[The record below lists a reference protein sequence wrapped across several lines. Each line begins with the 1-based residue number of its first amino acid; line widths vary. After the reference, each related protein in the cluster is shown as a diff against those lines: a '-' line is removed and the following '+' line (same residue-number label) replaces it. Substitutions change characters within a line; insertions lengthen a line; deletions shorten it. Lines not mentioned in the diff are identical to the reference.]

1 MFKQILVPVDGS
13 QTSDR
18 AIEKAAAIANAF
30 ASKVNLL
37 CVIDTYAFTG
47 VGTELAYGQP
57 EYLISAT
64 AEANE
69 ALLSAVDVFR
79 ARGIQASSSAV
90 EGQAIYRSILDAASA
105 CDADL
110 IVMGSHGRKGLTKLV
125 LGSVASQVLS
135 HTHLPVLIVR
145 E

>member
-1 MFKQILVPVDGS
+1 MFRQILVPVDGS
-13 QTSDR
+13 HTSDK
-18 AIEKAAAIANAF
+18 AIEKAASIASAF
-30 ASKVNLL
+30 SARITVV

-47 VGTELAYGQP
+47 VGNDMAYGQA
-57 EYLISAT
+57 EYLSSAT
-64 AEANE
+64 AEAHQATRAASAIFRQSGVDT
-69 ALLSAVDVFR
+69 ALAV
-79 ARGIQASSSAV
+79 V
-90 EGQAIYRSILDAASA
+90 EGQAVYRSILDTAAG